1 MKNFKKKRKIE
12 NKLNLKKDLWIN
24 MLLVLKKNS
33 NLLEELKYKK
43 LISNFASQKARKI
56 DFK

>member
-33 NLLEELKYKK
+33 NLLEEFKYKN
-43 LISNFASQKARKI
+43 LISNFLSQKARKI

>member
-1 MKNFKKKRKIE
+1 
-12 NKLNLKKDLWIN
+12 

-33 NLLEELKYKK
+33 NLLEEFKYKN
-43 LISNFASQKARKI
+43 LISNFTSQKARKI